1 MSTSY
6 TTTLRAFCDELR
18 ATFPELAASVDR
30 AAVLTPDQFWR
41 YWKANLSILLARD
54 ATALLGERKG
64 FILGIVRLTPAL
76 WGEISEGTR
85 DAIWR
90 YLRTL
95 VLEAAMETSLEGLE
109 GEVLEQLNAILMA
122 ERLEKGGAEADAAAS
137 EMFEEG
143 MSHLKPLME
152 KLKGMMGGFMDISG
166 LADMKMP
173 EIPEHLR
180 NGRIAKLA
188 EEMAK
193 QFKPEEFGID
203 PALLQGD
210 NVEDILKRLA
220 EVYQKD
226 PTALIGGAKRVAEKI
241 KTRILGGSLNREEL
255 VAEAEEFVK
264 LFKEHPLF
272 KEAIGKFQG
281 LMGEGGLASMFGG
294 GSSEGA
300 PSERRR
306 AVQERLRKK
315 LAARKGAGGD
325 PGNKK

>member
-1 MSTSY
+1 MPASFAA
-6 TTTLRAFCDELR
+6 TLSAFCDELR
-18 ATFPELAASVDR
+18 ATFPELSENVSR
-30 AAVLTPDQFWR
+30 AAALTPEQYLR
-41 YWKANLSILLARD
+41 YWKTHLPILLARD
-54 ATALLGERKG
+54 ADALLGERKG

-76 WGEISEGTR
+76 WSEISEGTQT
-85 DAIWR
+85 AIWR

-95 VLEAAMETSLEGLE
+95 TLEAAMETSLEGLE

-166 LADMKMP
+166 LADIKMP

-210 NVEDILKRLA
+210 NVEEILKRLA
-220 EVYQKD
+220 DLYQRD
-226 PTALIGGAKRVAEKI
+226 PTALIAGAKRVAEKI

-281 LMGEGGLASMFGG
+281 LVGEGGLASMFGG
-294 GSSEGA
+294 GASEGA

-315 LAARKGAGGD
+315 LEARKRGG
-325 PGNKK
+325 GGK